1 MHLHLTPCLIVTHNT
16 FLSKRDWD
24 LYPKCHSLD
33 NVWDTFKSLDIYTI
47 NSKSLFD
54 IAVFL
59 INIELNDEDSF

>member
-1 MHLHLTPCLIVTHNT
+1 M
-16 FLSKRDWD
+16 
-24 LYPKCHSLD
+24 
-33 NVWDTFKSLDIYTI
+33 DIYTI